1 MKIYINGKFV
11 PEEKALVSIFDRG
24 FLYGDG
30 AFETMRAY
38 NGEVFKLEEHI
49 KRLLATLRALK
60 IKPPAEIFKSSQLL
74 NLVLKEN
81 HLENAYLRLGVT
93 RGKGEGGF
101 EITKEMKPPLY
112 IIVKPFKP
120 YPESFYQKGV
130 KAAIVSIR
138 KTPSSSLNSK
148 LKTHNF
154 LPNILA
160 KIEAKKKGAFE
171 GIMLDQKG
179 YICEGAVSNI
189 FFVKGGILFTPST
202 QCDILE
208 GITRNTVLELA
219 KKLKI
224 PVKEGKFK
232 TQSLY
237 SADEC
242 FLTNSLIEILSV
254 KKIDSFLIGNGKP
267 GEITKVLISTYK
279 SLVNNL
285 F

>member
-49 KRLLATLRALK
+49 KRLIATLKTLK
-60 IKPPAEIFKSSQLL
+60 ITPPAEIFKSSQLL

-81 HLENAYLRLGVT
+81 HLKNAYLRLGVT
-93 RGKGEGGF
+93 RGKREGRF
-101 EITKEMKPPLY
+101 EISKEIKPTLY
-112 IIVKPFKP
+112 IIAKPLKP

-130 KAAIVSIR
+130 KASIVSIR

-154 LPNILA
+154 LPSILA
-160 KIEAKKKGAFE
+160 RIEAKKIGAFE

-179 YICEGAVSNI
+179 HVCEGAVSNI

-224 PVKEGKFK
+224 PVREGKFK

-242 FLTNSLIEILSV
+242 FLANSLIEILSV

>member
-11 PEEKALVSIFDRG
+11 PEEKAMVSILDRG

-38 NGEVFKLEEHI
+38 NGKVFKIEEHI
-49 KRLLATLRALK
+49 KRLSATLHALN
-60 IKPPAEIFKSSQLL
+60 IKPPAEIFKTSQLL
-74 NLVLKEN
+74 NFILKEN
-81 HLENAYLRLGVT
+81 RLKDAYLRLGVT
-93 RGKGEGGF
+93 RGKGKGGF
-101 EITKEMKPPLY
+101 EITKEMKPTIY
-112 IIVKPFKP
+112 IIARPFKP
-120 YPESFYQKGV
+120 SPESFYQKGV
-130 KAAIVSIR
+130 KASIVSIR

-171 GIMLDQKG
+171 GIMLDQKE

-189 FFVKGGILFTPST
+189 FFVKSGILFTPSS

-208 GITRNTVLELA
+208 GITRQTVIELA
-219 KKLKI
+219 KELKI

-232 TQSLY
+232 VLSLY
-237 SADEC
+237 NSDEC
-242 FLTNSLIEILSV
+242 FLTNSLVEILPV
-254 KKIDSFLIGNGKP
+254 KKIDSFFIGNGKP
-267 GEITKVLISTYK
+267 GEITKKLIQAYRK
-279 SLVNNL
+279 LVP
-285 F
+285 